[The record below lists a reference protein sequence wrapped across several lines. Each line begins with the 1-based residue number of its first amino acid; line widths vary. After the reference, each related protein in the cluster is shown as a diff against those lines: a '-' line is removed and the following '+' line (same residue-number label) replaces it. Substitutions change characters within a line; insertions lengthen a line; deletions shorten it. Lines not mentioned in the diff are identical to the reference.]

1 MEFSPAEK
9 FWMNFKLLSIMA
21 IYYFEYQNIDR
32 GRSQQ
37 AQIKI
42 FQNKIWKFPGFV
54 FLEIISHSSTKSMTF
69 LY

>member
-1 MEFSPAEK
+1 
-9 FWMNFKLLSIMA
+9 MA